1 MNHVLKSIEIDGMGR
16 FYQSANTGNW
26 YPSVTTVT
34 GFAKKDFWKEW
45 RKNPENRKTSEAAMR
60 RGTALHTMV
69 EEYLNDGTEYKTTD
83 EKAQALFD
91 QLVPNLNKIN
101 KVIAQE
107 SQLCSDTLRMAGRFD
122 CIGEYEGVLSVI
134 DFKSAKSSRKE
145 EWITNYFEQT
155 AAYSYMWL
163 ENHGERIPQ
172 VVILIS
178 AEDGTTQ
185 VFKKKPEEYKESLG
199 AAIKNYWANNNFK
212 ELQRT
217 INEMVEKTAIG
228 Q

>member
-1 MNHVLKSIEIDGMGR
+1 MGR
-16 FYQSANTGNW
+16 FYQSAKTGNW

-69 EEYLNDGTEYKTTD
+69 EEYLNDGTMYKTTD
-83 EKAQALFD
+83 ETAQRLFD
-91 QLVPNLNKIN
+91 QIVPNLKNIN

-107 SQLCSDTLRMAGRFD
+107 TQLCSDSLRMAGRFD

-134 DFKSAKSSRKE
+134 DFKSAKSLRKE

-163 ENHGERIPQ
+163 ECQNQRIPQ

-178 AEDGTTQ
+178 SEDGTTQ
-185 VFKKKPEEYKESLG
+185 VFKRKPEEYKESLG
-199 AAIKNYWANNNFK
+199 NAIKNYWANNNFK
-212 ELQRT
+212 DIQRT
-217 INEMVEKTAIG
+217 INEMVEKTAVG
-228 Q
+228 K

>member
-1 MNHVLKSIEIDGMGR
+1 
-16 FYQSANTGNW
+16 
-26 YPSVTTVT
+26 
-34 GFAKKDFWKEW
+34 
-45 RKNPENRKTSEAAMR
+45 
-60 RGTALHTMV
+60 
-69 EEYLNDGTEYKTTD
+69 
-83 EKAQALFD
+83 
-91 QLVPNLNKIN
+91 
-101 KVIAQE
+101 
-107 SQLCSDTLRMAGRFD
+107 MAGRFD

-228 Q
+228 

>member
-1 MNHVLKSIEIDGMGR
+1 MQASLKTMEIDSMGR
-16 FYQSANTGNW
+16 FYQSAKTGNW

-69 EEYLNDGTEYKTTD
+69 EEYLNDGTMYKTTD
-83 EKAQALFD
+83 ETAQRLFD
-91 QLVPNLNKIN
+91 QIVPNLKNIN

-107 SQLCSDTLRMAGRFD
+107 TQLCSDSLRMAGRFD

-134 DFKSAKSSRKE
+134 DFKSAKSLRKE

-163 ENHGERIPQ
+163 ECQNQRIPQ

-178 AEDGTTQ
+178 SEDGTTQ
-185 VFKKKPEEYKESLG
+185 VFKRKPEEYKESLG
-199 AAIKNYWANNNFK
+199 NAIKNYWANNNFK
-212 ELQRT
+212 DIQRT
-217 INEMVEKTAIG
+217 INEMVEKTAVG
-228 Q
+228 K

>member
-1 MNHVLKSIEIDGMGR
+1 MELTIKSTEIDGMGR
-16 FYQSANTGNW
+16 FYQSPKTGNW

-60 RGTALHTMV
+60 RGTTVHKMV
-69 EEYLNDGTEYKTTD
+69 EEYLNGIEYKTVD
-83 EKAQALFD
+83 EKTQTLFD
-91 QLVPNLNKIN
+91 QLVPNLKNISMWK
-101 KVIAQE
+101 AQE
-107 SQLCSDTLRMAGRFD
+107 MQLCSDSLRMAGRFD
-122 CIGEYEGVLSVI
+122 CIGVYDGVLSVI
-134 DFKSAKSSRKE
+134 DFKTARTFRKE

-155 AAYSYMWL
+155 SAYAYMWL
-163 ENHGERIPQ
+163 ENYNERIPQ
-172 VVILIS
+172 VVILITS
-178 AEDGTTQ
+178 EDGTTQ
-185 VFKKKPEEYKESLG
+185 VFKKKPEDYKESLG

-228 Q
+228 